1 LFDSDKDLV
10 SRCLKKDRVAEQQL
24 YRRYAPKMYGVCLRY
39 SGSEMDA
46 EEILQNGF
54 MNLFNRL
61 YQYRF
66 ECPLDG
72 WVRPIFVHAAINF
85 FKKQMKFSQHVD
97 LENIGRDATFHEDA
111 LSIISTKELL
121 AMIQRLPVGYRT
133 VFNMNVIEGYGHREI
148 AEMLGI
154 SEGTSKS
161 QLHHARMSMRR
172 MLGDIE
178 KLTPNG
184 L

>member
-39 SGSEMDA
+39 GSNEMDA

-54 MNLFNRL
+54 MNLFSRL
-61 YQYRF
+61 HQYRF
-66 ECPLDG
+66 ESPLDS

-85 FKKQMKFSQHVD
+85 FKKQVKFSQHVD
-97 LENIGRDATFHEDA
+97 LENIGEDATFHEDA
-111 LSIISTKELL
+111 LSMLSTKDMLSV
-121 AMIQRLPVGYRT
+121 IQQLPVGYRT
-133 VFNMNVIEGYGHREI
+133 VFNMNVIEGYGHKEI
-148 AEMLGI
+148 ADMLGI

-161 QLHHARMSMRR
+161 QLHRAKVSVRR
-172 MLGDIE
+172 MLGQLE
-178 KLTPNG
+178 KLTI
-184 L
+184 